1 MAKTTITRTLL
12 RDLPPPPA
20 GQDKVRIFDARLA
33 GFIAERR
40 RNGITYYLRF
50 RDHRRRNR
58 EIKLGRLGEI
68 TVDQARRHAEQLKGR
83 IAMGEDP
90 AATAARRRAV
100 PLTEEFARDRYLPF
114 VQENLRSADNI
125 EAHLRLRIV
134 PHLGRKALDE
144 VTPTDIA
151 ALRRKLIEGG
161 LAADTVNRH
170 LVCVRRLFNLAAK
183 WGIFEGRNPAAA
195 PNMLQETGRDAYLD
209 ANQTQA
215 LFRALG
221 AARCQ
226 DSAAALALL
235 TVTGARKNEVLHA
248 RWENLDIDRSIL
260 TVPRAK
266 SGQSRRIALSPFA
279 VQVLRRQAARRQAGH
294 PFVFPS
300 PRRPDRPLE
309 DVRGAWARVAKAAGL
324 PEGTRIHDLRHSFA
338 SELANLGTPLN
349 EIGVLLGHTQ
359 LSTTQRYADHAPQ
372 RLLATAATATL
383 AWGLDARDEV
393 ASWAA

>member
-12 RDLPPPPA
+12 RDLLPPPA

-161 LAADTVNRH
+161 LAAGTVNRH

-235 TVTGARKNEVLHA
+235 TVTGARKNE
-248 RWENLDIDRSIL
+248 
-260 TVPRAK
+260 
-266 SGQSRRIALSPFA
+266 
-279 VQVLRRQAARRQAGH
+279 
-294 PFVFPS
+294 
-300 PRRPDRPLE
+300 
-309 DVRGAWARVAKAAGL
+309 
-324 PEGTRIHDLRHSFA
+324 
-338 SELANLGTPLN
+338 
-349 EIGVLLGHTQ
+349 
-359 LSTTQRYADHAPQ
+359 
-372 RLLATAATATL
+372 
-383 AWGLDARDEV
+383 
-393 ASWAA
+393 

>member
-12 RDLPPPPA
+12 HDLLPPPA

-40 RNGITYYLRF
+40 RSGITFYLRY
-50 RDHRRRNR
+50 RDHRRRHR

-68 TVDQARRHAEQLKGR
+68 TVDQARRHAERLKGR

-90 AATAARRRAV
+90 VASAARRRAA
-100 PLTEEFARDRYLPF
+100 PLVEEFVRNRYLPF
-114 VQENLRSADNI
+114 VQENLRSADNL
-125 EAHLRLRIV
+125 EAYLRLRIV

-144 VTPTDIA
+144 VAPDDIA
-151 ALRRKLIEGG
+151 ALRRKLIDEG
-161 LAADTVNRH
+161 LAAGTVNRH
-170 LVCVRRLFNLAAK
+170 LACVRRLFNLAAK
-183 WGIFEGRNPAAA
+183 WGLHEGRNPAAA
-195 PNMLQETGRDAYLD
+195 PNMLPETGRDAYLD
-209 ANQTQA
+209 AGQTQA

-221 AARCQ
+221 ADQCQ

-235 TVTGARKNEVLHA
+235 AVTGARKNEVLHA
-248 RWENLDIDRSIL
+248 RWEHVDLDRCTL

-266 SGQSRRIALSPFA
+266 SGRPRHVTLSPFA
-279 VQVLRRQAARRQAGH
+279 VQVLRRQVARRRDGH

-300 PRRPDRPLE
+300 PRRLDRPLE
-309 DVRGAWARVAKAAGL
+309 DVRGAWARVAKAASL

-338 SELANLGTPLN
+338 SVLANRGIPLN

-359 LSTTQRYADHAPQ
+359 LSTTQRYAHHAPQ
-372 RLLATAATATL
+372 RLLATAAAATL
-383 AWGLDARDEV
+383 AWGLDAPDE
-393 ASWAA
+393 AAVEAD